1 MSRLYDT
8 LKQEL
13 HTARLV
19 KDSFKVILLSTLI
32 GELDSKKS
40 KGVFNDE
47 VVLNTIKFFIKNN
60 EAISNVTGTQTE
72 EQKKELDLLK
82 KYLPALLSVEE
93 TKEKLNQVISLLKQ
107 SNEKLNKGNI
117 MRLMRSFSIDP
128 KLVNNLI
135 DEVL

>member
-128 KLVNNLI
+128 KLVNNLF